1 MFVTDDDVEIDL
13 IFTPGQKARQTPD
26 FLLSGS
32 HHHH

>member
-1 MFVTDDDVEIDL
+1 MFVTDHDVETAL
-13 IFTPGQKARQTPD
+13 IFTPGQKARQMPD